1 MAKKW
6 VRTLSEIHDMATL
19 VNYAQAWINY
29 QNRLDGYRNN
39 KCYLPPDEYKE
50 YLEYL
55 EYKSQGLLKEVA

>member
-6 VRTLSEIHDMATL
+6 VRTLSEIRDMATL

-39 KCYLPPDEYKE
+39 KHYLPPDEYEK
-50 YLEYL
+50 YL
-55 EYKSQGLLKEVA
+55 EYKSQELLKEVA